1 MLGGG
6 GDLCSR
12 ERWVSR
18 ALRESADIAL
28 HALRG
33 STGLR
38 SLRRSAA
45 ARSSRA
51 PNVLRHLTKEGQ
63 ARRRHLFGRHTTALD
78 GERGVKLTSSTWVM
92 SASGSI
98 AIAARRA
105 SA

>member
-18 ALRESADIAL
+18 ALRESADSAL
-28 HALRG
+28 YALRG

-45 ARSSRA
+45 VRSSRA
-51 PNVLRHLTKEGQ
+51 PNVLRHLTKDSRKTQKHNLRE
-63 ARRRHLFGRHTTALD
+63 HALS
-78 GERGVKLTSSTWVM
+78 E
-92 SASGSI
+92 
-98 AIAARRA
+98 AIAV
-105 SA
+105 SAFADYRPPLSLWITLTAAVPL